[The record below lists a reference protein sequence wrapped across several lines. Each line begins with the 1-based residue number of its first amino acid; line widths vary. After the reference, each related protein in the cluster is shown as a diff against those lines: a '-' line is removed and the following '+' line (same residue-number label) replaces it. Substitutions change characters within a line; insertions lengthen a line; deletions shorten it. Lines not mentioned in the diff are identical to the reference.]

1 MGIGWLAACGHL
13 FSSSSRWNAENPVSF
28 YIFHLWKAYLEKNIW
43 YSVGQFKI
51 IKAVFRAG
59 ETIIFYHA
67 GEKSLEMPVG
77 PRNPMPKQL
86 RSIFSQLCHKHL
98 GSSSKME
105 LVMEA
110 FSLHWKLRAHF
121 QRFSLVPP
129 WDLSFW
135 AKAIGF
141 HCFQVVVFL
150 GMRKRNNIFYQR
162 NIKLMFAH
170 VNNMC
175 NRSNLFFYEL
185 DNLTSNLCSHTSTAC
200 AGVATYST
208 WTKHITYVRAPEHY
222 VQA

>member
-1 MGIGWLAACGHL
+1 MF
-13 FSSSSRWNAENPVSF
+13 FSH
-28 YIFHLWKAYLEKNIW
+28 IFHLWKAYLEKNIW

-67 GEKSLEMPVG
+67 GEKSFEMPVV
-77 PRNPMPKQL
+77 PRNPMPKRL

-98 GSSSKME
+98 GSSPKME

-110 FSLHWKLRAHF
+110 FCLHWKLRALF

-141 HCFQVVVFL
+141 HFVKLF
-150 GMRKRNNIFYQR
+150 GMCK
-162 NIKLMFAH
+162 
-170 VNNMC
+170 
-175 NRSNLFFYEL
+175 RSNIL
-185 DNLTSNLCSHTSTAC
+185 ST
-200 AGVATYST
+200 
-208 WTKHITYVRAPEHY
+208 
-222 VQA
+222 